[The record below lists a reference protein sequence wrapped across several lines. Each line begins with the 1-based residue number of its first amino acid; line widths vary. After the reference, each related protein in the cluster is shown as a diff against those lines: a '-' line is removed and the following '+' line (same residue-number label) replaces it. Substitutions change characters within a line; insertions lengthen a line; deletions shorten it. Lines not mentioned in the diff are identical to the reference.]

1 MRALF
6 LPIAA
11 LALASC
17 GNSGETVATSGEER
31 SAFEVEN
38 DYAIGSPDAPVTVVE
53 YASVACG
60 ACGSWH
66 NTVYPEFK
74 EQFVDTGRVRFVLRE
89 FPTGQQTVFNTGT
102 RLAVCAEEKRP
113 GGYLDSASLQ
123 FERQNEIFRYLQQ
136 APAQLRD
143 QYRFIAS
150 EAGLSEEEM
159 MECLESDEV
168 LEKMKAKFQLGEDA
182 GVTGTP
188 AFFINGERTN
198 ARTLEEFEEAIA
210 DAEGSASG

>member
-1 MRALF
+1 MRAFL

-17 GNSGETVATSGEER
+17 GDSGETVATSGGER
-31 SAFEVEN
+31 SSFEVEN

-66 NTVYPEFK
+66 NTVYPKFK
-74 EQFVDTGRVRFVLRE
+74 EEFVDTGRVRFVLRE
-89 FPTGQQTVFNTGT
+89 FPTGQQTIFNTGT
-102 RLAVCAEEKRP
+102 RIAVCAEDKRP

-136 APAQLRD
+136 APGQLRD

-150 EAGLSEEEM
+150 EAGLSEAEM
-159 MECLESDEV
+159 MEGLQSDEV
-168 LEKMKAKFQLGEDA
+168 LSKMEAKFQLGEDA
-182 GVTGTP
+182 GVSGTP
-188 AFFINGERTN
+188 AFYINGQRTN

-210 DAEGSASG
+210 EAEGSASG